1 MNLFNESDFVKF
13 PTSSGIDNNLVGM
26 YNGRIVRVIKDN
38 LQDYKRILSFCL
50 DIKGLISSKLFKEDT
65 DQLVIEH
72 EKLEFITYYNEW
84 TKAQQV
90 EAAIT
95 VIKIQKELNKYD
107 FFLFDPHAFNITF
120 NQAEPVY
127 FDFGSIKKGEVKA
140 YNWFLKSFCGGF
152 SKDYWDSVLNINSL
166 QKIFIVISLL
176 FNSSP
181 YDYLIKKVK
190 KYETSFFQSSINLFI
205 NFFPKSFKV
214 F

>member
-120 NQAEPVY
+120 NQAEL
-127 FDFGSIKKGEVKA
+127 KKA
-140 YNWFLKSFCGGF
+140 
-152 SKDYWDSVLNINSL
+152 
-166 QKIFIVISLL
+166 
-176 FNSSP
+176 
-181 YDYLIKKVK
+181 
-190 KYETSFFQSSINLFI
+190 T
-205 NFFPKSFKV
+205 
-214 F
+214 